1 MKITD
6 IFKKSKRT
14 FSFEFFPAKSYQT
27 TLELGI
33 NIGQLLTLNPSFVS
47 VTYGAGGSTQGLTF
61 DLVDYIQNKLGM
73 TAMAHYTCI
82 NATIDKIEN
91 DFKTLR
97 GRNIENLMLLRGD
110 VPRGKSVSDILS
122 GDFKHAS
129 DLIGFAKK
137 MYSFCIGAAGYPEKH
152 PESSNQDSDI
162 WWLKNK
168 IDTGAD
174 FIISQMFFNNLYYY
188 DFVKKAQGAGIS
200 TRIIPGIIPITNYK
214 QIKKISELSGTKIPN
229 EIHERMEPHINNPDK
244 MHQIGVDI
252 ATAQC
257 IDLLENGAPGI
268 HFYTLNKSTA
278 TVDIFSSLPSELKN

>member
-6 IFKKSKRT
+6 IFKNHKRT
-14 FSFEFFPAKSYQT
+14 FSFEFYPPKNYQA

-33 NIGQLLTLNPSFVS
+33 NLGQLLQLIPSFVS
-47 VTYGAGGSTQGLTF
+47 VTYGAGGSTQELTF

-82 NATIDKIEN
+82 NATLDKIEK
-91 DFKTLR
+91 DFIALHE
-97 GRNIENLMLLRGD
+97 RNIENLMLLRGD
-110 VPRGKSVSDILS
+110 VPRGKPASDFIS
-122 GDFKHAS
+122 GDFKYAS
-129 DLIGFAKK
+129 DLIRFAKK
-137 MYSFCIGAAGYPEKH
+137 MNTFCIGAAGYPENH
-152 PESSNQDSDI
+152 PESADGESDI
-162 WWLKNK
+162 RWLKNK

-174 FIISQMFFNNLYYY
+174 FIVSQMFFDNKFYY
-188 DFVKKAQGAGIS
+188 DFVKHAREAGIN

-214 QIKKISELSGTKIPN
+214 QIKKISELSGTKIPD
-229 EIHERMEPHINNPDK
+229 EIHQRMEPHLNTPDK
-244 MHQIGVDI
+244 MYQIGVDI

-257 IDLLENGAPGI
+257 IDLLRNGAPGI